1 MSRMYD
7 SFCET
12 IDSIYIAIEE
22 SGLSKEMFKQVVREQ
37 GTDATDYVILSLVV
51 KKQFTNLPIFFNE
64 ALAHVT
70 TEIINE

>member
-22 SGLSKEMFKQVVREQ
+22 SGLSKEMFKQVVRER
-37 GTDATDYVILSLVV
+37 GTDATDYVV